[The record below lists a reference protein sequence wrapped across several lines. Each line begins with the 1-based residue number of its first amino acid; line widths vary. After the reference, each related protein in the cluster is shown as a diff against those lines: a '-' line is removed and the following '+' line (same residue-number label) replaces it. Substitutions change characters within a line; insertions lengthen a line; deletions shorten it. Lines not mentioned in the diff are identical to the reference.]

1 MTPPAGAVPPASPP
15 AGLINR
21 LTPVDLSADPLADLK
36 REAPGP
42 DGIRRGLVARLKQLI
57 ADGAYDTP
65 DRWAAAEAR
74 LLERLAD

>member
-21 LTPVDLSADPLADLK
+21 LPPADPLADLK